1 MLVLK
6 VVGLSIVIMA
16 LVFLGFA
23 VQTLLKKGGRFP
35 NTHIG
40 SNKYMRA
47 HGVTCAQT
55 YDKIEQ
61 AKARKGFQFK
71 TILVEDEGDTKY
83 FC

>member
-6 VVGLSIVIMA
+6 VIGLSIIVMA
-16 LVFLGFA
+16 FVFLGFA
-23 VQTLLKKGGRFP
+23 VQTLLKKGGKFP

-40 SNKYMRA
+40 SNEYMKS
-47 HGVTCAQT
+47 HGVTCATT

-61 AKARKGFQFK
+61 ARARKGFNIKQLK
-71 TILVEDEGDTKY
+71 LENDGTEKY